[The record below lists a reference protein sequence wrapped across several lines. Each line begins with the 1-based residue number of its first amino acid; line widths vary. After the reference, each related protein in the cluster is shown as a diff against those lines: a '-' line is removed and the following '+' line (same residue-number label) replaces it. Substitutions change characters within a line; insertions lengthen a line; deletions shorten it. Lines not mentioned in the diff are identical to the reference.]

1 MASKFGVVPTLAILD
16 KDITNAELRV
26 LALLCSYA
34 DKNGECFPSQQTMA
48 EQLNVRRDD
57 LNKRLRLIEQKGWV
71 TSSRRFRQDGSERA
85 KLYCVMHDFGGEGSE
100 THRGE
105 GSSTH
110 GEEGSETHTEH
121 TTIKQTTNQQ
131 IYTADIDVT
140 VDKTENNLPAD
151 TTHEW
156 DLEAFEIWWSA
167 FPNQFQKKKAKQA
180 YMVAMRKTDC
190 ATLLRGAEEY
200 ARQNKTTSTEYIKR
214 PENWLKSEMWDDY
227 QPQPKAK
234 YLWDGN
240 VVEVTPD
247 VAAQFNMT
255 KIKG

>member
-1 MASKFGVVPTLAILD
+1 MIIKAKLQDNYVVIPNGLAQHRGLSFRARGMLLYILSKPTDWIVRETDLMKEGLAGRDQVRSVIKELVEVGYLKRLKKREAGKFDGVEYVAHPSVSPSPEKPSTEKPTPVNPTHT
-16 KDITNAELRV
+16 KERDIQSTE
-26 LALLCSYA
+26 STKSIYA
-34 DKNGECFPSQQTMA
+34 DK
-48 EQLNVRRDD
+48 
-57 LNKRLRLIEQKGWV
+57 
-71 TSSRRFRQDGSERA
+71 
-85 KLYCVMHDFGGEGSE
+85 DFE
-100 THRGE
+100 
-105 GSSTH
+105 
-110 GEEGSETHTEH
+110 
-121 TTIKQTTNQQ
+121 
-131 IYTADIDVT
+131 

-214 PENWLKSEMWDDY
+214 PENWLREEMWDDY